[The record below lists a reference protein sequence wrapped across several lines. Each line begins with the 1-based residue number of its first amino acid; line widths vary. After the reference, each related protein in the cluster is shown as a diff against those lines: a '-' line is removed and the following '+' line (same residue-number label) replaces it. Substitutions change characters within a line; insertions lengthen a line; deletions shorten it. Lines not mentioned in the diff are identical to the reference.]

1 MVDYTIAIINI
12 DLTINKMMFRLK
24 LEDLSDRKRE
34 GIETIIKDLK
44 HASEVIKTLNKA
56 VDEEHKKNTPYKTI
70 EMFYSIKIRLP
81 KSKIKQYAEPL
92 PKNISELSDADFI
105 SILNQYPDH
114 TALANNLNKIKEQ

>member
-44 HASEVIKTLNKA
+44 HASEVIKTLNNA
-56 VDEEHKKNTPYKTI
+56 IDDEHKKNTNLYLENRRLQSVI
-70 EMFYSIKIRLP
+70 EQLLAE
-81 KSKIKQYAEPL
+81 KQFGL
-92 PKNISELSDADFI
+92 
-105 SILNQYPDH
+105 
-114 TALANNLNKIKEQ
+114 

>member
-24 LEDLSDRKRE
+24 LEDLTDRKSE

-56 VDEEHKKNTPYKTI
+56 VDDEHKKNTNLYLENRRLQSVI
-70 EMFYSIKIRLP
+70 EQLLAE
-81 KSKIKQYAEPL
+81 KQFGL
-92 PKNISELSDADFI
+92 
-105 SILNQYPDH
+105 
-114 TALANNLNKIKEQ
+114 

>member
-44 HASEVIKTLNKA
+44 HASDVIKTLNKA
-56 VDEEHKKNTPYKTI
+56 VDEEFKKNTNLYLENRRLQSVI
-70 EMFYSIKIRLP
+70 EQLL
-81 KSKIKQYAEPL
+81 AE
-92 PKNISELSDADFI
+92 
-105 SILNQYPDH
+105 
-114 TALANNLNKIKEQ
+114 KEFGL